1 MIRKEHLSLDGF
13 KTILII
19 KSAFKNGLSLPLKQ
33 AFPDIEPEAIPELVN
48 HTEVLDPNW
57 IGIWVPLRYRT
68 ADLRLLPVM
77 DVFRFTIE
85 KIPGLS

>member
-19 KSAFKNGLSLPLKQ
+19 KSAFENGLSLPLKQ

-48 HTEVLDPNW
+48 HIL
-57 IGIWVPLRYRT
+57 IGYLG
-68 ADLRLLPVM
+68 LLPVM

>member
-1 MIRKEHLSLDGF
+1 MISFILWEKVLKMIRGWEKNTFLST

-48 HTEVLDPNW
+48 HIL
-57 IGIWVPLRYRT
+57 IGYLG
-68 ADLRLLPVM
+68 LLPVM